1 MLERLF
7 GRADADKNGT
17 LDASELAGLMG
28 GNEKPD
34 RAAALIARH
43 DQDNDQLLSLAE
55 VTGAQLTPDT
65 LSGLL
70 TAQEYAAA
78 GREDR
83 RADDQEAVDAFFAQA
98 DLDGNGALSREE
110 YDAGRMLG
118 IAEGLDAGGD
128 TPQHMFV
135 VSSEALADGTVA
147 RDEIMVARR
156 LIDVARPISLDD
168 PDLDPEVVDLLKTL
182 PKPETPDAPT
192 EEPPSLADTV
202 AKADFTQALIDRL
215 IRMLERAQPG
225 AATTSLTV

>member
-28 GNEKPD
+28 GNQKPD

-43 DQDNDQLLSLAE
+43 DQDDDQLLSLAE
-55 VTGAQLTPDT
+55 VTGARLAPDT
-65 LSGLL
+65 MSDLL
-70 TAQEYAAA
+70 TVQEYAAA
-78 GREDR
+78 SRLDR
-83 RADDQEAVDAFFAQA
+83 RADDQKAVDAFFAQA

-118 IAEGLDAGGD
+118 MAEGLDTGAE

-135 VSSEALADGTVA
+135 VSREALADSTVG

-156 LIDVARPISLDD
+156 LVDVAKPMSLDD
-168 PDLDPEVVDLLKTL
+168 PDLDPEVVDLIKNL
-182 PKPETPDAPT
+182 PKLETPDAPT
-192 EEPPSLADTV
+192 EATPSMADTV
-202 AKADFTQALIDRL
+202 KNADFTQALVDRL
-215 IRMLERAQPG
+215 IRMLEQAHPG
-225 AATTSLTV
+225 ASTTSLTV